1 MSFVYM
7 ILQTKFCLEEAL
19 PCLPLYILCFVLIL
33 LLLLWKWPLLGRRF
47 LGFLS
52 PRKSML
58 PYKSVFESF
67 CFENWLSYSTIS
79 LATLPRFETPVSS
92 YFLVENRLRQ
102 SAQGSKRKNYFNLCC
117 WSVHGKLSK
126 WKELYPRE
134 KWLQPP
140 NSLRNFLLP
149 KNLKISFTFTTS
161 CATC

>member
-1 MSFVYM
+1 MSFVC
-7 ILQTKFCLEEAL
+7 TWFCKLSLPWSYCKSVFRSNFAAL
-19 PCLPLYILCFVLIL
+19 KVTLVGWL
-33 LLLLWKWPLLGRRF
+33 RSF
-47 LGFLS
+47 LN